1 MLTLAA
7 IKASLVKARAW
18 CKANWKFLLGAAIP
32 VVLMIIF
39 RKGDYK
45 AVWEAGKKAKDDEL
59 EAVERTLRNES
70 RKKTEAAKS
79 HIEEMN
85 AIREDEKNRI
95 ESAKKEA
102 DQLKDDLNKGEQE
115 ELTKRLAEL
124 SDSNNLDS

>member
-1 MLTLAA
+1 MITLAA
-7 IKASLVKARAW
+7 TKAALVKAWAW

-59 EAVERTLRNES
+59 EAVKRTLRNES
-70 RKKTEAAKS
+70 RKKTEAAES

-85 AIREDEKNRI
+85 TIRADEKNRI

-102 DQLKDDLNKGEQE
+102 DQLKDELSKNEQE
-115 ELTKRLAEL
+115 ELTKRLAKL

>member
-1 MLTLAA
+1 MLTIAA
-7 IKASLVKARAW
+7 IKASLVKVWAW

-32 VVLMIIF
+32 VLLMIIF

-70 RKKTEAAKS
+70 RKKTEAAQS
-79 HIEEMN
+79 HIEEVRK
-85 AIREDEKNRI
+85 AREDEKKRI

-102 DQLKDDLNKGEQE
+102 SQLKDNLSKDDQE
-115 ELTKRLAEL
+115 ELTKRLAAL
-124 SDSNNLDS
+124 GGANNLDS